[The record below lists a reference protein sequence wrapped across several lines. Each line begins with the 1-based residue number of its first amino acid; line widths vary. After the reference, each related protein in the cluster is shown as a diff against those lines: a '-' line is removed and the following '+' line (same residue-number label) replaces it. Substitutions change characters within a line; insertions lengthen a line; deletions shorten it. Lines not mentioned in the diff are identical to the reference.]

1 MARQHHVTAVQHAC
15 IPGPRVA
22 GLEEALKRKDAIIR
36 VRNAQISA
44 LWDELHTRQP
54 WTNALAGDAPINLA
68 RLETAN
74 ASRKLLVIGINTVRA
89 LLQPL
94 PPAPARQRCAPAAR
108 LETANRR
115 ASCSSSASTPCA
127 HPQPCSPR
135 VWCRTSFP
143 AESTCAA
150 RVKGPTRVKRTAGA
164 ALGPWLLR
172 CARMAEHG
180 RWARA

>member
-1 MARQHHVTAVQHAC
+1 MGHTTTHRARQTDTAW
-15 IPGPRVA
+15 RA

-89 LLQPL
+89 PHTSLQPGLYSL
-94 PPAPARQRCAPAAR
+94 PAICFC
-108 LETANRR
+108 EH
-115 ASCSSSASTPCA
+115 S
-127 HPQPCSPR
+127 
-135 VWCRTSFP
+135 
-143 AESTCAA
+143 AA
-150 RVKGPTRVKRTAGA
+150 RVWVLPSEPLDEISPRLAAWVPAGVCS
-164 ALGPWLLR
+164 R
-172 CARMAEHG
+172 C
-180 RWARA
+180 

>member
-1 MARQHHVTAVQHAC
+1 MPFGTQYESSTAHPTLAR
-15 IPGPRVA
+15 GRA

-89 LLQPL
+89 PGCSLQEPGLVSACCLLR
-94 PPAPARQRCAPAAR
+94 APCCTRQGLC
-108 LETANRR
+108 LFMLVY
-115 ASCSSSASTPCA
+115 
-127 HPQPCSPR
+127 QG
-135 VWCRTSFP
+135 V
-143 AESTCAA
+143 
-150 RVKGPTRVKRTAGA
+150 
-164 ALGPWLLR
+164 ALGGVPAVVLH
-172 CARMAEHG
+172 C
-180 RWARA
+180 

>member
-1 MARQHHVTAVQHAC
+1 MFFDKEQICQQHSKTLAR
-15 IPGPRVA
+15 RRA

-89 LLQPL
+89 
-94 PPAPARQRCAPAAR
+94 PPPSFKGLGSGAR
-108 LETANRR
+108 LETANASRKLLVIGINTVR
-115 ASCSSSASTPCA
+115 APGSSL
-127 HPQPCSPR
+127 Q
-135 VWCRTSFP
+135 V
-143 AESTCAA
+143 
-150 RVKGPTRVKRTAGA
+150 
-164 ALGPWLLR
+164 
-172 CARMAEHG
+172 
-180 RWARA
+180 